1 MTKKTISFLCASLLF
16 LSMGFPSFGQD
27 HFIIGNEE
35 GDGFLAYPRY
45 TQEGPDGNIYVFD
58 WGDFYIKVFSHDG
71 KYLRRIGG
79 KGQGPGEVQ
88 RADGANFGF
97 TPEGKLYFTE
107 FIRGH
112 RWITLMELSGE
123 FIKVLT
129 PDINET
135 YGITDSFPLKDG
147 GFLIRLSFMSKPE
160 MKKDYFLYK
169 SPRVLMRIDSK
180 GKIVSELIRKEYFS
194 MISSI
199 GDGATS
205 SLPYVPAFAWIPY
218 TDNTVLF
225 TDGMTKSF
233 EVYDYQGK
241 RVREITTDL
250 PAPEKV
256 TGRDLNAWR
265 KLREEFM
272 MVRDPDWYNRF
283 GRVIEKYKKSLYDKP
298 NLDGIS
304 STPEGNILVEGSED
318 FEEAEGNYW
327 LLDGKGKILAHMTI
341 AGSWLRIDRNF
352 VFFQT
357 SDEDG
362 NTLVHCVKRQSSEKD
377 DLLRIKELANQN

>member
-1 MTKKTISFLCASLLF
+1 MKKKTISFLCASLLF
-16 LSMGFPSFGQD
+16 LSMCVPCIGQD
-27 HFIIGNEE
+27 HFVIGNEE

-45 TQEGPDGNIYVFD
+45 IHEGPDGNIYVFD
-58 WGDFYIKVFSHDG
+58 WGDFYIKVFSPEG
-71 KYLRRIGG
+71 KYLKRIGG

-97 TPEGKLYFTE
+97 TPEGILYFTE

-112 RWITLMELSGE
+112 RWITFMELSGE

-135 YGITDSFPLKDG
+135 YGITNSFPLEDG
-147 GFLIRLSFMSKPE
+147 GFLVRLSFMSKPE

-169 SPRVLMRIDSK
+169 SPRVLVRIDSE
-180 GKIVSELIRKEYFS
+180 GKIISELIRKEYFS

-205 SLPYVPAFAWIPY
+205 GLPYVPAFAWIPY
-218 TDNTVLF
+218 KDNTVLF
-225 TDGMTKSF
+225 SDGMTKSF

-241 RVREITTDL
+241 LVREITTDL

-256 TGRDLNAWR
+256 TSRDLNAWR
-265 KLREEFM
+265 RLREEMM
-272 MVRDPDWYNRF
+272 MVRNPDWYNRF

-304 STPEGNILVEGSED
+304 STPEGNILVEGSDD
-318 FEEAEGNYW
+318 FEETEENYW
-327 LLDGKGKILAHMTI
+327 LLDGNGKTLAHMKI
-341 AGSWLRIDRNF
+341 AGGWLRIDKNF

-357 SDEDG
+357 SDEDA
-362 NTLVHCVKRQSSEKD
+362 NISVHCVKRQGSEKD
-377 DLLRIKELANQN
+377 DFLRIKELVNQN